1 MPGDSKHRIVTVL
14 SGVRG
19 ILFDV
24 DGVVSIGRT
33 PIPGAAEAL
42 KHLSS
47 NGIPYRFVTNTTTL
61 SRMNLY
67 ERLRAMG
74 LPLEPDHLFTT
85 HEVAA
90 RYLVDRGRPTC
101 LLLVADGVR
110 EAYQGIPTDE
120 SAPDIVLVGDIGDR
134 WDYALL
140 NRVFNMIMSGAE
152 IVALHK
158 GRYWQTEEGLNMDI
172 GAFVAALEYATG
184 KSATILGKPEAA
196 FFEIALADLGL
207 ARDDVVMIGDDIES
221 DVGGAQRAGIRGI
234 LVKTGK
240 YNEDAVKRSSVEPYA
255 VISSIAEL
263 VHLI

>member
-1 MPGDSKHRIVTVL
+1 ML
-14 SGVRG
+14 SGVKG
-19 ILFDV
+19 ILCDV

-42 KHLSS
+42 EHLSS
-47 NGIPYRFVTNTTTL
+47 NGIPYRFVTNTTTE
-61 SRMNLY
+61 SRMTLY

-74 LPLEPDHLFTT
+74 MPLEPDHLFTT
-85 HEVAA
+85 HEIAA

-101 LLLVADGVR
+101 FLLVADGVR
-110 EAYQGIPTDE
+110 EAYEGIPTDE
-120 SAPDIVLVGDIGDR
+120 STPDIVLVGDIGDR
-134 WDYALL
+134 WDYPLL

-172 GAFVAALEYATG
+172 GAFVAGLEYATG
-184 KSATILGKPEAA
+184 KTATIMGKPEAA

-207 ARDDVVMIGDDIES
+207 SRDDVVMIGDDIES
-221 DVGGAQRAGIRGI
+221 DVGGAQRAGIRGV

-240 YNEDAVKRSSVEPYA
+240 YEEDAVKRSSVEPYA

-263 VHLI
+263 TRLI